1 MPKPKLSDAVTNE
14 NDAAETEAS
23 ASEQQQASEAAA
35 SPEAGTAAGDDSTPE
50 SEATEAAGDPSDS
63 SEAEASADESAA
75 TAEPEASAKTL
86 ADFRAAFGHE
96 QGSVF
101 FADQTPFEDACTAH
115 MQTQAETIAAQQKQI
130 DDLKQQNTE
139 LAQQV
144 MGEADPVDTAAGE
157 TTAAGSDEVSS
168 FAEAQRKKLQKS

>member
-1 MPKPKLSDAVTNE
+1 MARSKTTMPKPKLSDAVTNE

-23 ASEQQQASEAAA
+23 ASEQQQASEAA
-35 SPEAGTAAGDDSTPE
+35 
-50 SEATEAAGDPSDS
+50 GDPSDS
-63 SEAEASADESAA
+63 SEVEASADESAA
-75 TAEPEASAKTL
+75 TAEPEAGSKTL

-139 LAQQV
+139 LAKQV